1 MEIYVQHCINSC
13 FLHNG
18 IMKQIDKILSIIENH
33 INNST
38 FEKLENDRLEIKDNS
53 HVSSKWTELYK
64 TTCAFLNTQ
73 GGIIIVGIHEDEK
86 NNRYEVTG
94 FDLKNENKTKEL
106 GKNFKDE
113 NNYQVDV
120 SSYISF
126 ETLSFFDKHILVIY
140 IEQLPEENKFVYYNA
155 NAWERIITGDH
166 KIDSQKIAAQKEYKQ
181 ELENAK
187 ELQPVINTTLNDL
200 EVDKLNEYIQLLNKE
215 TRGEVLKKSIDDA
228 SSFLERKG
236 FITKTFQPTMLG
248 MLVCGKHV
256 EDILGSRCQVD
267 GYVDMPSRA
276 DLVSK
281 IKKSMKDNIL
291 PLMERSIAFTQ
302 QNISV
307 GVSVEF
313 GGSSLPEY
321 PERLLRESINNSLA
335 HRDYAINRFININIV
350 PNKHIEIRNPGKFKP
365 RLILEDIHN
374 NIPIK
379 RIIPGDSKPN
389 NPKLAEVLKVYD
401 KWEGRGLGMS
411 TLTNECLDNN
421 IDLPYYKFHSEDEL
435 SLFIP
440 KGKLLD
446 EKMESMIDKYSGYLE
461 KKLNGTILTTEQKL
475 VITYFYKSE
484 IENKN
489 DRYTILLTKSN
500 NHLDAINSL
509 EDAGIIFKHE
519 VSDALH
525 PVYIVDRAL
534 FKKDFVS
541 ELRAL
546 FGADYDALSK
556 DAREALTIIYECNL
570 FSKEMYPSANKI
582 GNMMWTKNEKT
593 DGIKGFEAF
602 KRGVRLIINKLEARK
617 LIQKVD
623 NKSKYLVNKDFVRRP
638 SLYDE
643 E

>member
-1 MEIYVQHCINSC
+1 
-13 FLHNG
+13 
-18 IMKQIDKILSIIENH
+18 MKQIDKILGTIENH

-53 HVSSKWTELYK
+53 HVGSKWTELYK
-64 TTCAFLNTQ
+64 TTCAFLNTH
-73 GGIIIVGIHEDEK
+73 GGIIIIGIHEDEK
-86 NNRYEVTG
+86 NNKYDVTG
-94 FDLKNENKTKEL
+94 FDLTNENKTKEL

-113 NNYQVDV
+113 NNNQVDV
-120 SSYISF
+120 SGYISF
-126 ETLSFFDKHILVIY
+126 ETHQFFNKHILAIY
-140 IEQLPEENKFVYYNA
+140 VEQLPEENKFVYYNN
-155 NAWERIITGDH
+155 NAFERIITGYH
-166 KIDSQKIAAQKEYKQ
+166 KIDNLKIAAQKEYKQ
-181 ELENAK
+181 ELESAK
-187 ELQPVINTTLNDL
+187 ELQPVINTSLDNLEVSKLND
-200 EVDKLNEYIQLLNKE
+200 YIHLLNRD
-215 TRGEVLKKSIDDA
+215 TRTESIKNTIEDA
-228 SSFLERKG
+228 TSFLERKG
-236 FITKTFQPTMLG
+236 FITKSLQPSMLG
-248 MLVCGKHV
+248 MLVCGKYI

-267 GYVDMPSRA
+267 GYVDMPGRPE
-276 DLVSK
+276 LVSK
-281 IKKSMKDNIL
+281 TKKSMKDNIL

-321 PERLLRESINNSLA
+321 PEKLLRESINNSLA

-365 RLILEDIHN
+365 RLILEDIHH
-374 NIPIK
+374 NIPIR

-411 TLTNECLDNN
+411 TLTNECLANN

-435 SLFIP
+435 SLFIQ

-446 EKMESMIDKYSGYLE
+446 EKMESLIDKYSGYLE
-461 KKLNGTILTTEQKL
+461 KKLNGAALTTEQKL

-509 EDAGIIFKHE
+509 EDAGIISKHDL
-519 VSDALH
+519 SNSLH
-525 PVYIVDRAL
+525 PVYIVDRVL
-534 FKKDFVS
+534 FKKDYAS
-541 ELRAL
+541 ELRTL
-546 FGADYDALSK
+546 FGLDYDALSK

-593 DGIKGFEAF
+593 NGIKGFEAF
-602 KRGVRLIINKLEARK
+602 KRGIRNIVNQLENRK
-617 LIQKVD
+617 LILKVD
-623 NKSKYLVNKDFVRRP
+623 YKPKYIINKDFVRRP
-638 SLYDE
+638 SLYDDE
-643 E
+643 Q

>member
-1 MEIYVQHCINSC
+1 M
-13 FLHNG
+13 
-18 IMKQIDKILSIIENH
+18 
-33 INNST
+33 
-38 FEKLENDRLEIKDNS
+38 
-53 HVSSKWTELYK
+53 
-64 TTCAFLNTQ
+64 
-73 GGIIIVGIHEDEK
+73 
-86 NNRYEVTG
+86 
-94 FDLKNENKTKEL
+94 
-106 GKNFKDE
+106 
-113 NNYQVDV
+113 
-120 SSYISF
+120 
-126 ETLSFFDKHILVIY
+126 
-140 IEQLPEENKFVYYNA
+140 PEENKFVYHNST
-155 NAWERIITGDH
+155 AWERIITGDH

-181 ELENAK
+181 ELQNAK
-187 ELQPVINTTLNDL
+187 ELHPVINTSLENLEVSKLND
-200 EVDKLNEYIQLLNKE
+200 YIHLLNRD
-215 TRGEVLKKSIDDA
+215 TRTESIKNSINDA
-228 SSFLERKG
+228 VSFLERKG

-267 GYVDMPSRA
+267 GYVDVPSRSE
-276 DLVSK
+276 LMISK

-291 PLMERSIAFTQ
+291 PLMERTIAFTQ

-307 GVSVEF
+307 GVSIES

-335 HRDYAINRFININIV
+335 HREYSINRFININIV
-350 PNKHIEIRNPGKFKP
+350 PNKHIEIRNPGKFKAK
-365 RLILEDIHN
+365 LIIESIQND
-374 NIPIK
+374 IPIR

-411 TLTNECLDNN
+411 TLTNECLANN

-446 EKMESMIDKYSGYLE
+446 EKMESMMDKYSGYLE
-461 KKLNGTILTTEQKL
+461 KKLNGATLTTEQKL
-475 VITYFYKSE
+475 VLTYFYKSE

-509 EDAGIIFKHE
+509 EDAGLIFKHQ
-519 VSDALH
+519 VSNALH

-534 FKKDFVS
+534 FKQDYVS

-546 FGADYDALSK
+546 FGADYDALSN

-582 GNMMWTKNEKT
+582 GNIMWTKNEKT
-593 DGIKGFEAF
+593 NVIKGFEAF

-623 NKSKYLVNKDFVRRP
+623 TKSKYLVNKDFARRP
-638 SLYDE
+638 SLYDVE

>member
-1 MEIYVQHCINSC
+1 
-13 FLHNG
+13 
-18 IMKQIDKILSIIENH
+18 MKQIDKILGIIENH

-64 TTCAFLNTQ
+64 TTCAFLNTH
-73 GGIIIVGIHEDEK
+73 GGIIIIGIHEDEN
-86 NNRYEVTG
+86 NNRYDVTG
-94 FDLKNENKTKEL
+94 FDLTNENKTKEL

-113 NNYQVDV
+113 NNNPVEV

-126 ETLSFFDKHILVIY
+126 ETLPFFDKHILAIY
-140 IEQLPEENKFVYYNA
+140 VEQLPEENKFVYYNN
-155 NAWERIITGDH
+155 NAFERIITGDH
-166 KIDSQKIAAQKEYKQ
+166 KIDNQKIAAQKEYKQ
-181 ELENAK
+181 ELESAK

-236 FITKTFQPTMLG
+236 FITKTLQPTMLG

-267 GYVDMPSRA
+267 GYVDVPGQPE
-276 DLVSK
+276 LVSK

-291 PLMERSIAFTQ
+291 PLMQRSIAFTQ

-365 RLILEDIHN
+365 RLILEDIHH
-374 NIPIK
+374 NIPIR
-379 RIIPGDSKPN
+379 RIIPGDSKPY

-435 SLFIP
+435 SLFIQ

-446 EKMESMIDKYSGYLE
+446 EKIESLIDKYSGYLE
-461 KKLNGTILTTEQKL
+461 SKLNGASLTTEQKL
-475 VITYFYKSE
+475 VIAYFYKSE

-500 NHLDAINSL
+500 NHLEAINSL
-509 EDAGIIFKHE
+509 EDAGIIFKHDI
-519 VSDALH
+519 STALH
-525 PVYIVDRAL
+525 PVYIIDRAL
-534 FKKDFVS
+534 FKKDFVN

-546 FGADYDALSK
+546 FGADYGVLSTEAK
-556 DAREALTIIYECNL
+556 EALTIIYECN
-570 FSKEMYPSANKI
+570 FYSKDMYPSANKI
-582 GNMMWTKNEKT
+582 GNMMWAKNEKANT
-593 DGIKGFEAF
+593 IKGFEAF
-602 KRGVRLIINKLEARK
+602 KRQVRNIVNQLENRK
-617 LIQKVD
+617 LILKIE
-623 NKSKYLVNKDFVRRP
+623 NKPRYTINNGFARTA
-638 SLYDE
+638 SLYDDE
-643 E
+643 R